1 MPPPPAAPDQPPA
14 KYLFPFRQRPN
25 LLDRDR
31 IAIPAGWDSWG
42 KIGVVRDGFDCA
54 KWTEAW
60 ERDVDEGGAAG
71 GACDMYRAFVG
82 VTDVDEVRVHVL
94 RVGT

>member
-1 MPPPPAAPDQPPA
+1 MPPPPAPDQPPL

-42 KIGVVRDGFDCA
+42 KIGVVRDGFDCPR
-54 KWTEAW
+54 WEEAW
-60 ERDVDEGGAAG
+60 ERDVEEGAGQSVSGGASEK
-71 GACDMYRAFVG
+71 YRALVG
-82 VTDVDEVRVHVL
+82 VMDVNEVWKLH
-94 RVGT
+94 